1 MDKKKTILIVD
12 DDKDFVDSV
21 GIMLEVGG
29 FEVITASSGK
39 ECLLTLQEKKPDL
52 ILLDIMMENLVSGLH
67 VGYEVRANPDTKD
80 IPILMMSAIREK
92 TGFDVGADKDSEY
105 MVADEFIDKPVK
117 PKELTATVNRLLE
130 RGTGR
135 RSDG

>member
-1 MDKKKTILIVD
+1 MDKTKTIMIVD

-21 GIMLEVGG
+21 RIMLEADG
-29 FEVITASSGK
+29 FEVVTASSGK
-39 ECLLTLQEKKPDL
+39 ECLLALQEKKPDL

-67 VGYEVRANPDTKD
+67 VGYEVRGNPDTKD
-80 IPILMMSAIREK
+80 IPILMMSAIREA

-105 MVADEFIDKPVK
+105 VVADEFIDKPVK
-117 PKELTATVNRLLE
+117 PKELIATVNRLLE